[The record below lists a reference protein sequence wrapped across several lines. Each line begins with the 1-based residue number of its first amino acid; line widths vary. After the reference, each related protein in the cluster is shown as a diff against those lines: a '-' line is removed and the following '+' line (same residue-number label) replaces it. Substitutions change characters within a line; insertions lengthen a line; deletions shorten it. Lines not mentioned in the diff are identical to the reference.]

1 MGEYVI
7 LCHFKA
13 FQIPLHHSTNKKN
26 NENSE
31 KRSNRHTLCYSS
43 HFNVREQPTLSG
55 ANIGFPVE

>member
-31 KRSNRHTLCYSS
+31 KKVQSS
-43 HFNVREQPTLSG
+43 H
-55 ANIGFPVE
+55 PVLLISF